1 MQKERK
7 KEENKKAKKFNWH
20 KVNENIEF
28 ITPVIIDNIHHTEFL
43 YFQIEL
49 YLLVQGRVNSY
60 CCY

>member
-28 ITPVIIDNIHHTEFL
+28 ITPVIIDHTEFL